1 MNSEKTG
8 ADPLG
13 EIAGDQQPNLD
24 AVILLDMDGKIA
36 FWSRAAERLFGYSDE
51 EVAGKS
57 FTMLIP
63 ESSIGAHIGMLS
75 MWEEPDYE
83 LFKDRTIVGSALRSG
98 GGDFAAVLSL
108 SKWNLRGDSYIC
120 VIVRQVGEDEAARQ
134 RSMQERMAAVGSIA
148 AGVAHDFNNAL
159 LPIILYCEILLNEE
173 SMDASATELL
183 RIIRNQSQHAASLT
197 QQIMDFSK
205 QTPAQMQPLDLVFC
219 LKEFKKLLERT
230 FPENIHQEFD
240 YGSGSFHIQGDTHKI
255 QQALLNMAINARDA
269 MPSGGELRFRLSG
282 FHIEPADPPPYLGMP
297 PGDWI
302 RLDVTD
308 TGEGIPAENLPRIFN
323 PFFTTKDKQG
333 GHGLGLVQV
342 YSIVK
347 QHQGYIDVVSRFKK
361 GTTFTIYL
369 PTLLEVPKA
378 EVETEISIPISG
390 NNEAILVVEDDDA
403 TRRAICDALKHMKYQ
418 VWEAS
423 SGNQAID
430 IYERESMDLVIC
442 DMIMP
447 KMGGEELFE
456 ELHKRDPALKMI
468 ILTGYP
474 LEDSGDDLKE
484 RGIAGVMQK
493 PADITNISL
502 TVGRV
507 LSGEGPE
514 D

>member
-1 MNSEKTG
+1 MKSEKMS

-13 EIAGDQQPNLD
+13 EIAVDQQPNLD
-24 AVILLDMDGKIA
+24 SVILLDLDGKIA
-36 FWSRAAERLFGYSDE
+36 FWSRAAEHLFGYSGDE
-51 EVAGKS
+51 VIGKF

-63 ESSIGAHIGMLS
+63 ETSIEAHIGMLS
-75 MWEEPDYE
+75 MWEEPDYD

-98 GGDFAAVLSL
+98 GSEFQAVLSL
-108 SKWNLRGDSYIC
+108 SKWDLRGDRYIC
-120 VIVRQVGEDEAARQ
+120 VIVRQVGEDEAERQ
-134 RSMQERMAAVGSIA
+134 RSVQERMAAVGSIA

-159 LPIILYCEILLNEE
+159 LPIILYCEIILNEE
-173 SMDASATELL
+173 AIDASATELL
-183 RIIRNQSQHAASLT
+183 RIIRNQAQHAASLT

-205 QTPAQMQPLDLVFC
+205 QTPALMQPLDLVFC

-230 FPENIHQEFD
+230 FPENINQDFN
-240 YGSGSFHIQGDTHKI
+240 YGSGSFHIKGDTNKI

-282 FHIEPADPPPYLGMP
+282 FHMEPADPPPFLGMP
-297 PGDWI
+297 PGDWV
-302 RLDVTD
+302 RLDVSD

-347 QHQGYIDVVSRFKK
+347 QHQGYIDVVSRYKK

-369 PTLLEVPKA
+369 PALLEIPPA
-378 EVETEISIPISG
+378 EVETEIRIPMMGS
-390 NNEAILVVEDDDA
+390 NEAILVVEDDDA
-403 TRRAICDALKHMKYQ
+403 TRRAICDALKHMNYQ

-423 SGNQAID
+423 SGGQAID
-430 IYERESMDLVIC
+430 IYERENVDLVIC

-447 KMGGEELFE
+447 KMGGEVLYE
-456 ELHKRDPALKMI
+456 ELRKRDPALKMI

-502 TVGRV
+502 SVGRV
-507 LSGEGPE
+507 LSGEGAQE
-514 D
+514 

>member
-1 MNSEKTG
+1 MESKKMST
-8 ADPLG
+8 DPLS
-13 EIAGDQQPNLD
+13 EIAGDQHPNLD

-36 FWSRAAERLFGYSDE
+36 FWSRAAEHLFGYSDD
-51 EVAGKS
+51 EVIGKS

-63 ESSIGAHIGMLS
+63 ETSIEAHIGMLS

-98 GGDFAAVLSL
+98 GSNFQAVLSL
-108 SKWNLRGDSYIC
+108 SKWDLRGDSYIC
-120 VIVRQVGEDEAARQ
+120 VIVRQVGEDEAAQ
-134 RSMQERMAAVGSIA
+134 RRSVQERMAAVGSIA

-159 LPIILYCEILLNEE
+159 LPIILYCEILLNED
-173 SMDASATELL
+173 SIDTSATELL
-183 RIIRNQSQHAASLT
+183 RIIRNQAQHAASLT
-197 QQIMDFSK
+197 KQIMDFSK
-205 QTPAQMQPLDLVFC
+205 QTPALMQPLDMVFC

-230 FPENIHQEFD
+230 FPENIQQEFN
-240 YGSGSFHIQGDTHKI
+240 YGSGSFHIKGDTNKI

-282 FHIEPADPPPYLGMP
+282 FRLEPADPPPFLGMP

-347 QHQGYIDVVSRFKK
+347 QHQGYIDVVSRYKK

-369 PTLLEVPKA
+369 PALLDIPKA
-378 EVETEISIPISG
+378 EAETEINIPIRG
-390 NNEAILVVEDDDA
+390 NDEAILVVEDDNA
-403 TRRAICDALKHMKYQ
+403 TRRAICDALKHMNYR

-423 SGNQAID
+423 SGSEAID
-430 IYERESMDLVIC
+430 LYKRESIDLVIC

-456 ELHKRDPALKMI
+456 ELLRRDPDLKMI

-502 TVGRV
+502 SVGSV
-507 LSGEGPE
+507 LGGK
-514 D
+514 